1 MFLFSKPNCE
11 TFTPAKATFY
21 KIPSGS
27 YVYLENKGSLG
38 TVTFEGKL
46 SSTETNTALKAL
58 TSKSD
63 LKITHESRDR
73 KGKQYKAITQVFEKD
88 YPEKLTVPGSDFGDE
103 FTLEFKSLTLW
114 PRSDGTA
121 YCLLRGDT
129 KVVGRMNYI
138 FCKNAIESLGNK
150 LTFKGIE
157 TTNKWGRQLKLTS
170 GVTVD
175 AELPTLHITEDDFQP
190 AADYKPDYSRSIPDE
205 LLADWDPK
213 TSSPQTQ
220 RPAKSLK
227 RAHDAPTSVAKRHE
241 PQIPELFS
249 DFIEL

>member
-21 KIPSGS
+21 KISSGS

-38 TVTFEGKL
+38 TETFEGKL
-46 SSTETNTALKAL
+46 SSTETNIALMAM

-73 KGKQYKAITQVFEKD
+73 KGKQYKAITEVFEKD

-103 FTLEFKSLTLW
+103 FSLEFKSLTLW

-121 YCLLRGDT
+121 YGLLRGNT
-129 KVVGRMNYI
+129 KVVGRMNYR

-175 AELPTLHITEDDFQP
+175 PELPTLHICEDDFQP
-190 AADYKPDYSRSIPDE
+190 AADYKPDSSSSVPDG
-205 LLADWDPK
+205 LTMLTDFDPK
-213 TSSPQTQ
+213 TSPTQNQ
-220 RPAKSLK
+220 RPSLK
-227 RAHDAPTSVAKRHE
+227 RSLASPTFNAKRHQTE
-241 PQIPELFS
+241 IPELFS
-249 DFIEL
+249 DYIEL

>member
-1 MFLFSKPNCE
+1 MFLFEKPNCE

-73 KGKQYKAITQVFEKD
+73 KGKQYNAIKEVFEKD

-121 YCLLRGDT
+121 YGMLRGNT
-129 KVVGRMNYI
+129 KVVGRMNYL

-170 GVTVD
+170 GVTV
-175 AELPTLHITEDDFQP
+175 APELPTLFISEDDFQP
-190 AADYKPDYSRSIPDE
+190 AADFKPDYSRSDGF
-205 LLADWDPK
+205 LADLAPK

-227 RAHDAPTSVAKRHE
+227 RAHDAPTPVAKRHE
-241 PQIPELFS
+241 AEIPELFS